1 MAEPPGVQAVQ
12 PAAVPAYQ
20 DNTAP
25 AAVGAETA
33 TAEGVVN
40 MASAAVGTPASDP
53 PPNSEPSAPQPDKKK
68 TPGVDGA
75 AKPAATPTTNPTS
88 NTSGT
93 GSPPAVSAGQP
104 SGPAGSQTGSPA
116 GPQGTTPGAGQAE
129 RVRFVQRVV
138 SAFEAMGN
146 RTDSVR
152 IRLSP
157 PELGSLHLEISVQ
170 NGTLSAHL
178 QAETPAARDLL
189 LHNLPELRQRLSQQD
204 IKVDRFDVD
213 LMERSPGGTSGQGGS
228 QPQWQQHAAPAA
240 GSTGAAALAGGA
252 TSGSES
258 PAPAAVLASGRL
270 NVIV

>member
-1 MAEPPGVQAVQ
+1 MAEPPGVEAVQ
-12 PAAVPAYQ
+12 PAAVQAYQ
-20 DNTAP
+20 DNTVP
-25 AAVGAETA
+25 DPVGAETA
-33 TAEGVVN
+33 TAESVVS
-40 MASAAVGTPASDP
+40 MDSAAVGASVSDP
-53 PPNSEPSAPQPDKKK
+53 PPSSEPSAPQPDKRK
-68 TPGVDGA
+68 TADVDGP

-88 NTSGT
+88 SASGSE
-93 GSPPAVSAGQP
+93 SPQAISAGQS
-104 SGPAGSQTGSPA
+104 SGPAGSQTGSPV
-116 GPQGTTPGAGQAE
+116 GPQGTAPGAGQAE

-138 SAFEAMGN
+138 SAFEAMGS

-213 LMERSPGGTSGQGGS
+213 LMDRSPGGTSGQGGS

-240 GSTGAAALAGGA
+240 GSPGAAALAGGA

-258 PAPAAVLASGRL
+258 PSPAAVLESGRL